1 MFENFGV
8 KDLYEVAFKAIEPME
23 IFGKQFDKDEV
34 VMYFE
39 KIQMS
44 NMSVPATAVQATGGR
59 GNFPLVGWESIND
72 MTFQFENGLISKF
85 GFGLLSQSTFYDEGA
100 FELGVPVRESLISNS
115 NGIIETKYLIST
127 AKPIF
132 AYKVING
139 VITEKIT
146 PIDIENNTID
156 FGSTNSFVNIIIDYY
171 FVSEAVSAFE
181 IGGERIKGFLKMT
194 SKINF
199 VDEKEG
205 VRKTVLFTMPKMK
218 LSSGMS
224 MTLGI
229 QANPIVSTFRMTAY
243 PGKDGKTLGRFFFLN
258 EDIEG

>member
-8 KDLYEVAFKAIEPME
+8 KDLYEVAFKATDNMT
-23 IFGKQFDKDEV
+23 IFGKEFEKDEV

-39 KIQMS
+39 NIQMS
-44 NMSVPATAVQATGGR
+44 NISAPATTSQATGGR
-59 GNFPLVGWESIND
+59 NNFPLIGWESINE
-72 MTFQFENGLISKF
+72 MNFQFENGLVSKF

-100 FELGVPVRESLISNS
+100 FELGVPVRESLITNS
-115 NGIIETKYLIST
+115 TGKIETRYPASI

-132 AYKVING
+132 AYKVTNG
-139 VITEKIT
+139 VITNKIA
-146 PIDIENNTID
+146 PIEIENNTID
-156 FGSTNSFVNIIIDYY
+156 FGSSNSFVNIIIDYY
-171 FVSEAVSAFE
+171 FLSEAISAFE

-205 VRKTVLFTMPKMK
+205 LRKTVLFTMPKIK
-218 LSSGMS
+218 LASGMT
-224 MTLGI
+224 MTLGL